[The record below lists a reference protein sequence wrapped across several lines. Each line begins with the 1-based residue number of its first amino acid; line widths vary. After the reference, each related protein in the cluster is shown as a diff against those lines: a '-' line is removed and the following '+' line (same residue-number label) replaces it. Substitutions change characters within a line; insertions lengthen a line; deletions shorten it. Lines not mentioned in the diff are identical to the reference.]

1 MNELLLKLGLRV
13 KHLKGKGTRVNM
25 VRTKI
30 IIRHQNIHSLTDSGK
45 QPSGVSLKGTG
56 SNSIFCPG
64 YHSWIQKVVSKL
76 I

>member
-45 QPSGVSLKGTG
+45 QPSGVSLKGLEVIQ
-56 SNSIFCPG
+56 SFVLDIIHG
-64 YHSWIQKVVSKL
+64 YKKWYQS
-76 I
+76 